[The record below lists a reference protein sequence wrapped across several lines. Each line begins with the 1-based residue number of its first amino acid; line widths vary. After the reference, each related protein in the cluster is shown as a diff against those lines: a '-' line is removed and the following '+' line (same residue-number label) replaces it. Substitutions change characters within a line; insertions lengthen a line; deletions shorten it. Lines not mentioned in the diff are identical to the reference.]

1 MSALVA
7 AARER
12 ASSPQA
18 FALMIEEQYRVNL
31 LLDNLPVA
39 MPLFVETEG
48 SAESA
53 QKVYETGCLAPP
65 LRDRIVSGGW
75 TRTCYYYC
83 QREKLNVCLPAG

>member
-1 MSALVA
+1 
-7 AARER
+7 
-12 ASSPQA
+12 
-18 FALMIEEQYRVNL
+18 MIEEQYRVNL

-75 TRTCYYYC
+75 TPTCYSC
-83 QREKLNVCLPAG
+83 QRDEHVTVTASTPRACARARPRGG